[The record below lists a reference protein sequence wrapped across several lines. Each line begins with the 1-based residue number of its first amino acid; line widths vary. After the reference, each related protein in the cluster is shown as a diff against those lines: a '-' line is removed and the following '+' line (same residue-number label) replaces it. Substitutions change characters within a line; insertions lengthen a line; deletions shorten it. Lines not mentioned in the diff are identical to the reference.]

1 MIIIAVN
8 PKDYF
13 QEYRNRH
20 WNKKHKGTKKN
31 AGGMFFEVYASQ
43 IMLFDQHETT
53 NKTYQKMLQKRL
65 QKKNGA
71 MRINSIS
78 KCQFTSLND
87 KKYYLSDGIVSFP
100 LSHPYLDEIRSSKK
114 DSKEKLLKLVRYK
127 QFEILRI
134 EANAATACKR
144 LLILRSILLQP
155 FDYFKFEPNKRL
167 PCNKFHNI
175 DYINTK
181 N

>member
-1 MIIIAVN
+1 
-8 PKDYF
+8 
-13 QEYRNRH
+13 
-20 WNKKHKGTKKN
+20 
-31 AGGMFFEVYASQ
+31 
-43 IMLFDQHETT
+43 
-53 NKTYQKMLQKRL
+53 
-65 QKKNGA
+65 

-155 FDYFKFEPNKRL
+155 FDYFKSEPNKRL